1 MMVCVAESRVPDGSA
16 APTEEGLAPRGRRMP
31 VTRGEAWSWW
41 LAWLLLRSD
50 KPRMRGASAA
60 DSLSGLLG
68 CLPVAQ
74 SPG

>member
-1 MMVCVAESRVPDGSA
+1 M
-16 APTEEGLAPRGRRMP
+16 
-31 VTRGEAWSWW
+31 TRGEAWSWW
-41 LAWLLLRSD
+41 LAWLLLRID
-50 KPRMRGASAA
+50 IRFMRGASAA